1 MILMLN
7 KLIYTACSPVGGG
20 HYSTVPRMAAATQSL
35 SFEAQSLSLGG
46 HLNGS
51 KQRPQELISGACNS
65 WSYDSLSLPLSK
77 LGTPARVYVYI
88 LLLLLLFALTYITT
102 SLHFKATRWSKSKGK
117 TVPLVPYSI
126 PVIGH
131 AMAFA
136 FSVAGLIQ
144 DNMYVKF
151 SPAKDIVRS

>member
-1 MILMLN
+1 M
-7 KLIYTACSPVGGG
+7 V
-20 HYSTVPRMAAATQSL
+20 AATQSL
-35 SFEAQSLSLGG
+35 SFEAQSLSLSG

-51 KQRPQELISGACNS
+51 EQGPQELISGVGNS
-65 WSYDSLSLPLSK
+65 WSYGSLSILLSN
-77 LGTPARVYVYI
+77 LGTLARVYVYT
-88 LLLLLLFALTYITT
+88 LLLMLLFALTYITT

-136 FSVAGLIQ
+136 YSVAGLIQ

-151 SPAKDIVRS
+151 SPVKDTVRF

>member
-1 MILMLN
+1 MQLLVIRLPLTSPEQAR
-7 KLIYTACSPVGGG
+7 YACS
-20 HYSTVPRMAAATQSL
+20 SL
-35 SFEAQSLSLGG
+35 RLHTA
-46 HLNGS
+46 
-51 KQRPQELISGACNS
+51 
-65 WSYDSLSLPLSK
+65 
-77 LGTPARVYVYI
+77 
-88 LLLLLLFALTYITT
+88 ALTYITT

-131 AMAFA
+131 AMPFA